1 MVGMFAVLTSAFLA
15 ANDNNIAHSA
25 HTNTHTQT
33 HTHAQTYRQHA
44 HAMQHQRLRMN
55 DPTTASEKAKSY
67 YDNNTPITPDE
78 CDHYCAV
85 WYGLSHS
92 GFSSAAEHWAKTPA
106 SYKLS
111 GYEEGALA
119 FWTGGSSGAGHCT
132 IGSPKADTIFST
144 DYPKKGFVGHTTV
157 GDINSHWTDLKFA
170 GWARAYFPNGVTND
184 GILLN
189 RTQER
194 YPISYNATKVHSD
207 EGSCPC
213 DNCVKYAEC
222 RAGLGQMGWVSCEDK
237 RKASNSPTAHAGCII
252 FRTGDPKYCHAMYC
266 TGATSSTY
274 SFDQANWNPGKCDS
288 GSISATS
295 PDIIG
300 IYCP

>member
-1 MVGMFAVLTSAFLA
+1 MCERQISRIPKPLPMFAVLATAVLA
-15 ANDNNIAHSA
+15 ENKNKILHG
-25 HTNTHTQT
+25 
-33 HTHAQTYRQHA
+33 TYSRHA
-44 HAMQHQRLRMN
+44 HYTHPARLHMN
-55 DPTTASEKAKSY
+55 DPATASEKAKSY

-92 GFSSAAEHWAKTPA
+92 GFSSAAEHWDKTPA

-132 IGSPKADTIFST
+132 IGSPKLDTIFST

-170 GWARAYFPNGVTND
+170 GWARAYFPNGVTNE
-184 GILLN
+184 GMLLN

-194 YPISYNATKVHSD
+194 YPISYNATRRTPTKARVH
-207 EGSCPC
+207 
-213 DNCVKYAEC
+213 VI
-222 RAGLGQMGWVSCEDK
+222 
-237 RKASNSPTAHAGCII
+237 TA
-252 FRTGDPKYCHAMYC
+252 
-266 TGATSSTY
+266 
-274 SFDQANWNPGKCDS
+274 
-288 GSISATS
+288 
-295 PDIIG
+295 
-300 IYCP
+300 